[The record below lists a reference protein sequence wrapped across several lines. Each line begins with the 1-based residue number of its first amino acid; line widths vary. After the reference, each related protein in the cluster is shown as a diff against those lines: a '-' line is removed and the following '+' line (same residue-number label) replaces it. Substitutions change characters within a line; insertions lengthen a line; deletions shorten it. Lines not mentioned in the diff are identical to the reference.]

1 MGPHLDR
8 AWTRLVLEC
17 LLLHGLGTWHMPLP
31 KPGIAFLAN
40 IFLGEFLVILQNPIQ
55 LSLHWGSL

>member
-1 MGPHLDR
+1 MGPHLEH
-8 AWTRLVLEC
+8 AWARLVLEC
-17 LLLHGLGTWHMPLP
+17 LLLQGLGTWHMPLP
-31 KPGIAFLAN
+31 EPGIAFLAN